1 MSFAT
6 KLRAWMSLV
15 RIGNSLIVG
24 FAALVGYRVCGGD
37 LLDPRAWLMFIAATI
52 IGAGTYAINDYF
64 DREIDAINKPW
75 RPIPSGL
82 ISARTTYIASISML
96 CIGTAV
102 SLAITPLSFAIAALA
117 SVLAYAYSWKLKKLL
132 IVGNLTVSFSAAL
145 SIVYGG
151 AATLNPVPALVPA
164 LYAFLINLGR
174 EFLKGIEDVEGD
186 RAYGVET
193 LATRFGTRVAYI
205 ASLIVLAILIAIS
218 PLPFMVLG
226 YSILYLATA
235 ILGVDVPSIAALFVA
250 RSLDPRKAWKAT
262 RIMKIPLF
270 LGLVAFFLG

>member
-1 MSFAT
+1 MGFPE

-24 FAALVGYRVCGGD
+24 FAALVGYRVCGGN
-37 LLDPRAWLMFIAATI
+37 LLDPRAWIMFIAATI

-64 DREIDAINKPW
+64 DREVDAINKPW

-82 ISARTTYIASISML
+82 VSARTAYIASISML
-96 CIGTAV
+96 CIGTAL
-102 SLAITPLSFAIAALA
+102 SLAITPLSFVIAALA
-117 SVLAYAYSWKLKKLL
+117 SILAYAYSWKLKRLL

-145 SIVYGG
+145 SLVYGG
-151 AATLNPVPALVPA
+151 AATPNPVPALVPA

-193 LATRFGTRVAYI
+193 LATRFGTRVAYV
-205 ASLIVLAILIAIS
+205 ASLVVLAALIAIS
-218 PLPFMVLG
+218 PLPFVVLG
-226 YSILYLATA
+226 YSILYLIVA
-235 ILGVDVPSIAALFVA
+235 ILGVDVPSIVALSVA
-250 RSLDPRKAWKAT
+250 RSLDPRKAWEAT

-270 LGLVAFFLG
+270 LGLVAFFIG

>member
-1 MSFAT
+1 MSFIE
-6 KLRAWMSLV
+6 KLRAWISLV

-24 FAALVGYRVCGGD
+24 FAALVGYRVCGGN
-37 LLDPRAWLMFIAATI
+37 LLDLRAWLMFIAATI

-82 ISARTTYIASISML
+82 IPARTAYVASISML
-96 CIGTAV
+96 CIGTAI
-102 SLAITPLSFAIAALA
+102 SLAVTPLSFAIATLA

-151 AATLNPVPALVPA
+151 AATPNPEPALVPA

-193 LATRFGTRVAYI
+193 LATRFGTRVAYV
-205 ASLIVLAILIAIS
+205 ASLIVLAVLIAIS
-218 PLPFMVLG
+218 PLPFIMLG
-226 YSILYLATA
+226 YSVLYLTVA
-235 ILGVDVPSIAALFVA
+235 ILGVDVPSIAALLVA
-250 RSLDPRKAWKAT
+250 RSLDPEKAWKAT